1 MDKKIEKLLITHANL
16 NKNEECCG
24 FIVLDTFKKL
34 LIIPCDNIYQFP
46 RQGFKICPKQFLKIK
61 QKHEIVC
68 MYHSHP
74 DGDHEFSQKDLEQ
87 SEELC
92 LPICVYSLKTEEFN
106 IHFPNSCEINEFIG
120 RDYVYHF
127 QNCWKLVY
135 DYYNSKNKLIDKNFN
150 FYLKQEQNGTYSTQA
165 ILRITDF
172 FKRNKIKKTSQNNI
186 MTDDLIVFQA
196 SKKNFSHFG
205 VALEDNEFMHHQEM
219 FLSSKALLDDN
230 YLKKIHSIYRIEG

>member
-46 RQGFKICPKQFLKIK
+46 RQGFKICPRQFLKIK

-106 IHFPNSCEINEFIG
+106 IHFPNSCEINEFAWTVLEG
-120 RDYVYHF
+120 
-127 QNCWKLVY
+127 NCT
-135 DYYNSKNKLIDKNFN
+135 DSNSN
-150 FYLKQEQNGTYSTQA
+150 S
-165 ILRITDF
+165 
-172 FKRNKIKKTSQNNI
+172 
-186 MTDDLIVFQA
+186 
-196 SKKNFSHFG
+196 
-205 VALEDNEFMHHQEM
+205 EDSSNCTEY
-219 FLSSKALLDDN
+219 LSSETFLFIKYVSLGNFAVSSGTPNGFILSIKLDSSRYFKKVLILVVFNPTKSSFPLIIFETNPSTLLKVIFGRGSVPSPLISN
-230 YLKKIHSIYRIEG
+230 PSTSKGNGL